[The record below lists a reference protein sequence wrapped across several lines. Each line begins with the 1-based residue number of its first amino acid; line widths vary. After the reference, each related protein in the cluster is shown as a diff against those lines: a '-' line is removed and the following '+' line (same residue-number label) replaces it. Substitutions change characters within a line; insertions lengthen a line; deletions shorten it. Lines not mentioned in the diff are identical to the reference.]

1 VKKFRNN
8 WTLHGPG
15 PSMGQPPGVT
25 GHYRVQA
32 PPWVSP
38 QGSLDTTG
46 SRRLHGSAPGGHWT
60 LPGSGPSLGQPPGE
74 GRPPVHTTS
83 CHVLFPGDALSHF
96 LAKNASERGV
106 VTGWPLVWKTW
117 KCQGIWQLSGK
128 CRGFHWKSGKCQ
140 GRNLVREKL
149 PKTVIVNCI
158 FASIQVFST
167 STSMIWV
174 TLNMPPSAANRQGID
189 REFHIVW
196 REVTLSLVCCVT
208 DWFLTINLG
217 PAS

>member
-1 VKKFRNN
+1 MCICRLVARVMKILGIWPWFRVWPQKNFED
-8 WTLHGPG
+8 LHIKWYKNLRCGEEI
-15 PSMGQPPGVT
+15 QEQLDTT
-25 GHYRVQA
+25 GSR
-32 PPWVSP
+32 PL

-128 CRGFHWKSGKCQ
+128 CRGFH
-140 GRNLVREKL
+140 
-149 PKTVIVNCI
+149 
-158 FASIQVFST
+158 
-167 STSMIWV
+167 
-174 TLNMPPSAANRQGID
+174 
-189 REFHIVW
+189 
-196 REVTLSLVCCVT
+196 
-208 DWFLTINLG
+208 
-217 PAS
+217 

>member
-1 VKKFRNN
+1 MILKLLIVIIDQLLHLNHVCITRLEFRCTVVSHFRRSLLIESTINVHLSFGGKSDENFGDLAVIQGLATKKFWRSAYKMVQKFEMWWRNSG
-8 WTLHGPG
+8 T
-15 PSMGQPPGVT
+15 T

-128 CRGFHWKSGKCQ
+128 CRGFH
-140 GRNLVREKL
+140 
-149 PKTVIVNCI
+149 
-158 FASIQVFST
+158 
-167 STSMIWV
+167 
-174 TLNMPPSAANRQGID
+174 
-189 REFHIVW
+189 
-196 REVTLSLVCCVT
+196 
-208 DWFLTINLG
+208 
-217 PAS
+217 